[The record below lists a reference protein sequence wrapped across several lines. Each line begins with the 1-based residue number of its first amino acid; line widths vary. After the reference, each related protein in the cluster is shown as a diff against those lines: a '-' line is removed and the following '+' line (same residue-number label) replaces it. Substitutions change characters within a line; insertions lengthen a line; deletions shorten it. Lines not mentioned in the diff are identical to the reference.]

1 MPAKIFTWYVIEGKV
16 NFSEYVHDKVLTIS
30 DVNAKIDVRELANF
44 LQSKKGINELNLIN
58 VEIDSKDVKEL
69 TKLTHLTSLTLRN
82 NKLGFQGAGYIG
94 LGNLI
99 NLTSLEISNN
109 NIGDRGFAFLIGS
122 KRFTKLTSLNVE
134 NNNIVGV
141 WRHHYGGDIA
151 LKNLTSLYVE
161 GNGKKFLDDEV
172 VILRNVTRQ
181 NTKVP
186 ICSGVEGEV
195 KSEGATQKLLAR
207 RKKAVKTTLSVALSK
222 QREIVL
228 DTETTGLSV
237 KFGHRIIEIGCVELI
252 NRIPTGKVSHWYIN
266 PERHID
272 KGAFKVHGISEEF
285 LKDKPLFSEIA
296 PEFLKFISNDILVI
310 HNAKFDVEFLNMEL
324 GKLNAKLISSNR
336 VLDTLPLARKK
347 FPKSPASLNE
357 LCKRFD
363 ISLNDRTSHGALI
376 DAQLLAKVYAQLSG
390 YNYAA

>member
-1 MPAKIFTWYVIEGKV
+1 M

>member
-1 MPAKIFTWYVIEGKV
+1 
-16 NFSEYVHDKVLTIS
+16 
-30 DVNAKIDVRELANF
+30 
-44 LQSKKGINELNLIN
+44 
-58 VEIDSKDVKEL
+58 
-69 TKLTHLTSLTLRN
+69 
-82 NKLGFQGAGYIG
+82 
-94 LGNLI
+94 
-99 NLTSLEISNN
+99 
-109 NIGDRGFAFLIGS
+109 
-122 KRFTKLTSLNVE
+122 
-134 NNNIVGV
+134 
-141 WRHHYGGDIA
+141 
-151 LKNLTSLYVE
+151 
-161 GNGKKFLDDEV
+161 
-172 VILRNVTRQ
+172 VTRQ